1 MGLNDVSSAD
11 IKQGHTF
18 TFRQPVNSPMSMNSS
33 ISSFGSPSKSHVKTV
48 KSLFASFGLT
58 PPNKL
63 CKR

>member
-1 MGLNDVSSAD
+1 MGINEISNAD
-11 IKQGHTF
+11 IKQGHTI
-18 TFRQPVNSPMSMNSS
+18 TYRQPVNSPINMNSS
-33 ISSFGSPSKSHVKTV
+33 LSSSGSPARSHVKTV

>member
-1 MGLNDVSSAD
+1 MGIHGVSNAD
-11 IKQGHTF
+11 IQQGHTF
-18 TFRQPVNSPMSMNSS
+18 TYRQPLNSPMSMNSS
-33 ISSFGSPSKSHVKTV
+33 ISSFGSPVKSHVKTV